1 MTYELTAQKVAEHQF
16 YSWGIPLGTNLP
28 EHIET
33 DMVQTGWDEQRG
45 PFVKVYLCEAAA
57 EDDLGVIFNFRD
69 RAGFRKA
76 YRLAR
81 EMRPGGRLNGGGAA

>member
-1 MTYELTAQKVAEHQF
+1 MTYELTAEKIFTHQML
-16 YSWGIPLGTNLP
+16 SMDIPPGTDLP
-28 EHIET
+28 EHIESY
-33 DMVQTGWDEQRG
+33 MVGIGRCEQSG
-45 PFVKVYLCEAAA
+45 PFVTVYLCDAAA
-57 EDDLGVIFNFRD
+57 EEDLSVIFNFRD

>member
-1 MTYELTAQKVAEHQF
+1 MTYELTAEKIFAHQTL
-16 YSWGIPLGTNLP
+16 SLDIPPGTDLP

-45 PFVKVYLCEAAA
+45 PFVKVYLCDAAA

-76 YRLAR
+76 YRFAR